1 MSPDDGQLEQHNQQ
15 GTFVIHFDE
24 NLVPRQT
31 FTRLPV
37 LRQPLRLVF
46 RAPSHA
52 KAAGLRLI
60 VEYSEDSQA
69 AQQLKYKHTGPRP
82 HQYI

>member
-1 MSPDDGQLEQHNQQ
+1 MSPDDSQAADHC
-15 GTFVIHFDE
+15 FVIHFDE
-24 NLVPRQT
+24 HLVPRQT

-52 KAAGLRLI
+52 QAAGLRLI
-60 VEYSEDSQA
+60 VEYSEGTRA
-69 AQQLKYKHTGPRP
+69 AQQLRYWRTGPKP
-82 HQYI
+82 HQSI